1 MRFTHLA
8 FTAYLLLLG
17 GCSGPQTSQANNSQ
31 ANISD
36 DSRDVNEATGSNME
50 ARVSLGD
57 AAKIMHARHE
67 GMETIGKN
75 FKVLTRQVVGGSPNL
90 TTVRASAAT
99 INRLAQQASGW
110 FPEGTG
116 PELGKTG
123 AKPDIWLPQNKADFA
138 TKLHNFQVAAPR
150 FNATASG
157 NDLNAVKARYAD
169 LAGTCKACH
178 DKYRTE
184 MHH

>member
-1 MRFTHLA
+1 MRFAPLA
-8 FTAYLLLLG
+8 LAACAMMC
-17 GCSGPQTSQANNSQ
+17 GCGGPQTSQANNAQ
-31 ANISD
+31 ANISN
-36 DSRDVNEATGSNME
+36 DSRDVNEAAGSNME

-57 AAKIMHARHE
+57 AAKVMHVRHE

-75 FKVLTRQVVGGSPNL
+75 FKVLTRQLRGGSPDL
-90 TTVRASAAT
+90 ATVRASAVT

-150 FNATASG
+150 FNAAASG
-157 NDLNAVKARYAD
+157 NDVNTINARFTE
-169 LAGTCKACH
+169 LSGTCKVCH
-178 DKYRTE
+178 DKYRMD

>member
-1 MRFTHLA
+1 MRVASFTLA
-8 FTAYLLLLG
+8 ASLVLLS
-17 GCSGPQTSQANNSQ
+17 GCGDPQTSQGNNAQ
-31 ANISD
+31 ANISN
-36 DSRDVNEATGSNME
+36 DSRDVNQATGSNLE
-50 ARVSLGD
+50 ARLSLGD
-57 AAKIMHARHE
+57 AAKVMHVRHE

-75 FKVLTRQVVGGSPNL
+75 FKVLTRQLRGGSPNL
-90 TTVRASAAT
+90 TTVRASAVT

-123 AKPDIWLPQNKADFA
+123 ARPEIWLPQNKADFA
-138 TKLHNFQVAAPR
+138 AKLHNFQVAAPR
-150 FNATASG
+150 FNAAASG
-157 NDLNAVKARYAD
+157 NDLNAIKARYAD

-178 DKYRTE
+178 DKYRMD